1 MMKLARDLIAT
12 NSENPPGREAD
23 AARVLKEHME
33 AHGLIC
39 TQVGRSERP
48 NLIFS
53 SGRTGKA
60 QLVLHGHL
68 DTVPAGARES
78 WSHDPFESEVVNGR
92 LYGRGACDMK
102 GPMAALAETLI
113 EYSKEPQSRPLL
125 MLATS
130 DEESGCLGA
139 EDVALSGQ
147 LAGTKFGVCAEP
159 TDLDVLV
166 GERGMLWTRVSAV
179 GKAAHGSRPENG
191 LNAINMCMDALRVLI
206 KRGYAYEA
214 DHMMG
219 RPTVNIGTI
228 KGGIRIN
235 VVPDQ
240 CEALVDMRLVKG
252 QTPDSVLGQMR
263 DRLQS
268 AGLSERVSVEYVF
281 GKPPVRAPP
290 DSEIVTVAAQ
300 AVHKIMGKTLKL
312 RAATFGTD
320 CSVLQPKVGIV
331 SVICGPGSIEQ
342 AHQPDEY
349 ISVNQLLKS
358 VDVYLTIAR
367 HFAM

>member
-1 MMKLARDLIAT
+1 MRLARDLIAT

-23 AARVLKEHME
+23 AVRVLKEHME
-33 AHGLIC
+33 AHGLAC
-39 TQVGRSERP
+39 REVGRTERP
-48 NLIFS
+48 NLIIS
-53 SGRTGKA
+53 SGGAGRA

-68 DTVPAGARES
+68 DTVPAGAREF
-78 WSHDPFESEVVNGR
+78 WSHDPFESEIVNGR

-102 GPMAALAETLI
+102 GPMAALAEALI
-113 EYSKEPQSRPLL
+113 EYSKKPQSSPLL

-130 DEESGCLGA
+130 DEESGCMGA

-159 TDLDVLV
+159 TNLEVLV

-179 GKAAHGSRPENG
+179 GKAAHGSRPETG
-191 LNAINMCMDALRVLI
+191 LNAINVCMDALRVLI

-219 RPTVNIGTI
+219 RPTINIGTI

-252 QTPDSVLGQMR
+252 QEPDSVLGEMR
-263 DRLQS
+263 DRLDS

-281 GKPPVRAPP
+281 GKPPVKTPP
-290 DSEIVTVAAQ
+290 DSEIVAVAVQ
-300 AVHKIMGKTLKL
+300 AVRKMTGKTLKL

-320 CSVLQPKVGIV
+320 CSVLQPKVGII

-349 ISVNQLLKS
+349 ISVSQLLKS
-358 VDVYLTIAR
+358 VDVYLAIAR
-367 HFAM
+367 HFGT